1 MSDLFFQLKSHAFLF
16 EDEQIH
22 DEEPATMEIRTAI
35 VSLVAVTV
43 VTSFVADILVG
54 AIDEFAAT
62 FDLSKAFI
70 GLILLPIV
78 GNAAEHATS
87 VVMAY
92 KGALLS
98 LSTHCHPL
106 GVKCIDE
113 YFNDDNDVGK
123 MELTIGVAV
132 GSSIQIAV
140 GVIPLVVMA
149 GWVIDQPLTLF
160 FGSFETIV
168 LFISC
173 LLVHLLV
180 QDGKSNYLE
189 GLMLIALYLI
199 IALSFYVS

>member
-1 MSDLFFQLKSHAFLF
+1 
-16 EDEQIH
+16 
-22 DEEPATMEIRTAI
+22 
-35 VSLVAVTV
+35 
-43 VTSFVADILVG
+43 
-54 AIDEFAAT
+54 
-62 FDLSKAFI
+62 
-70 GLILLPIV
+70 
-78 GNAAEHATS
+78 
-87 VVMAY
+87 
-92 KGALLS
+92 
-98 LSTHCHPL
+98 
-106 GVKCIDE
+106 
-113 YFNDDNDVGK
+113 

>member
-1 MSDLFFQLKSHAFLF
+1 MSSYIFRESQNLPLKRVHK
-16 EDEQIH
+16 
-22 DEEPATMEIRTAI
+22 
-35 VSLVAVTV
+35 V
-43 VTSFVADILVG
+43 VG

-62 FDLSKAFI
+62 FDISKAFI

-92 KGALLS
+92 KGDS
-98 LSTHCHPL
+98 PTFFNRRHNFTY
-106 GVKCIDE
+106 GVE
-113 YFNDDNDVGK
+113 SGK

-140 GVIPLVVMA
+140 GVIPLVVIA
-149 GWVIDQPLTLF
+149 GWIIGQPLTLF
-160 FGSFETIV
+160 FGTFETIC

-189 GLMLIALYLI
+189 GLMLVALYLI
-199 IALSFYVS
+199 IALSFWVS